1 MAHIQYLLWNWVVKA
16 TLFISLFPKSE
27 QNRNIIGTQNGNITT
42 FCVRLFLKPLIRLQR
57 PVKHQ
62 TKHPKTLDRKNATL
76 LSCWRLD
83 IGIKD
88 RPVFIPNHT
97 KKLILFTTGQRLNFW
112 VAYRWMFQN
121 ARSRDSANFRS
132 FLSLR
137 FSKRES
143 VSAAETSR
151 SQSLDSVRCSRERL
165 SIS

>member
-1 MAHIQYLLWNWVVKA
+1 MKLSCKGYTFHFTLSEERAKSKYNRHTKWKYNNVLRPSVSKTTNSLAETCQTSDKNTLKLL
-16 TLFISLFPKSE
+16 TE
-27 QNRNIIGTQNGNITT
+27 
-42 FCVRLFLKPLIRLQR
+42 
-57 PVKHQ
+57 
-62 TKHPKTLDRKNATL
+62 KNAIL
-76 LSCWRLD
+76 LSYWRLD